1 MKQNEKMLIEKLET
15 MLQKRTM
22 VEKLKEQPIYEDEL
36 NTLGYDVLLQNN
48 NIIDDYRKQGLIVQ
62 RPKPSLKDFT
72 NSADGY
78 VVKQSTI
85 SQMTADEFRQAR
97 QANLFFDNKLSI
109 YDDLGGEEVVHY
121 NFKLKQPNG
130 TFVDRSTG
138 GLNMTRVRFVDLDEF
153 ESQTRDVQ
161 IKQAQLN
168 YDEAQNEI
176 QALLNNKESIAE
188 GNFEQYHNRSKS
200 VFV

>member
-72 NSADGY
+72 KSADGY

-188 GNFEQYHNRSKS
+188 GNFEQYHNRPDS